1 MSTSTEMYSYFL
13 TACRFVR
20 TVSIKCINGVLQKQ
34 PERLEAGIS
43 SYNDSMRK
51 SRRTQ
56 GSKRNR
62 DPRDDSDE
70 ETGLLIW

>member
-1 MSTSTEMYSYFL
+1 MYKWGF
-13 TACRFVR
+13 T
-20 TVSIKCINGVLQKQ
+20 G
-34 PERLEAGIS
+34 ERLEAGIS

-51 SRRTQ
+51 VRRTQ

-62 DPRDDSDE
+62 DLRDGSDE